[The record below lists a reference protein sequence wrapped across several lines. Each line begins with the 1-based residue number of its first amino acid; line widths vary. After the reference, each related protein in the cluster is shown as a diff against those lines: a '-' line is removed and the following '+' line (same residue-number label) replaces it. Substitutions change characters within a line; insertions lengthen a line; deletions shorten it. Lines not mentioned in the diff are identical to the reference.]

1 MYSKQNNMK
10 LSVKETAVFGML
22 GALMYAS
29 KVLMDV
35 LPNIHLI
42 GTFIVAFTLVYR
54 KKALYPIYIFV
65 FLHGLFSGFNA
76 WWVPYLYTWTILWA
90 MTMFIPKKL
99 PKKIEPVVY
108 MSVCSLHGFLY
119 GILCAPS
126 QAIFFGLDF
135 KGMLTWIGAGFSFDL
150 VHGISNFICASLVIP
165 IVRILKR
172 SEKFA
177 R

>member
-1 MYSKQNNMK
+1 MK
-10 LSVKETAVFGML
+10 LSVKEAAVFSML
-22 GALMYAS
+22 GAVMYCS
-29 KVLMDV
+29 KLIMEA
-35 LPNIHLI
+35 LPNIHLV
-42 GTFIVAFTLVYR
+42 GVLTMAFTLVYR

-65 FLHGLFSGFNA
+65 LLSGLLSGFST
-76 WWVPYLYTWTILWA
+76 WWVPYLYIWTVLWA